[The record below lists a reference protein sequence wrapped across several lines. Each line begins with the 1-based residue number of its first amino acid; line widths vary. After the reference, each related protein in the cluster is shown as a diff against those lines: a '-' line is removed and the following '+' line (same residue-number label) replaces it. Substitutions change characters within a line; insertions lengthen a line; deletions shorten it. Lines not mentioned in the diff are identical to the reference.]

1 LGEDRSGSGFEKSGE
16 VISTSP
22 KFQFYGRRKGK
33 PLRRHHVDLMENLL
47 PQFSVDIAAPLAN
60 TKDRRWLEIGFGG
73 GEHLAHQAAL
83 NPDVTILGAEPYLN
97 GVAKLLSEIEARA
110 LTNVSI
116 HYGDARVLLE
126 ALPPA
131 CFERVYLLYPDP
143 WPKARQNK
151 RRFVN
156 PENLSHIHRVL
167 KPDGQFWFA
176 SDIEDY
182 VLWTREHVAAF
193 GKFEELGDAKQPFEN
208 WIRTR
213 YEAKAVR
220 EGRGSD
226 YLRFHNVE
234 KN

>member
-1 LGEDRSGSGFEKSGE
+1 MGEDRSCRQAEKSGE
-16 VISTSP
+16 IISSPP

-33 PLRRHHVDLMENLL
+33 PLRRHHVGLMEDLL
-47 PQFSVDIAAPLAN
+47 PQFSVDVAAPLAN
-60 TKDRRWLEIGFGG
+60 TQERRWLEIGFGG

-83 NPDVTILGAEPYLN
+83 NTDVTIIGAEPFLN
-97 GVAKLLSEIEARA
+97 GVAKLMSEIEARA
-110 LTNVSI
+110 LKNVRV

-126 ALPPA
+126 ALPDQ

-156 PENLSHIHRVL
+156 PENLKSIHRVL

-176 SDIEDY
+176 SDIDDY
-182 VLWTREHVAAF
+182 VLWTREHTVEF
-193 GKFEELGDAKQPFEN
+193 GGFSEHGDPAEPFEN
-208 WIRTR
+208 WTRTR

-220 EGRGSD
+220 EGRGQN
-226 YLRFHNVE
+226 YLRFI
-234 KN
+234 KR